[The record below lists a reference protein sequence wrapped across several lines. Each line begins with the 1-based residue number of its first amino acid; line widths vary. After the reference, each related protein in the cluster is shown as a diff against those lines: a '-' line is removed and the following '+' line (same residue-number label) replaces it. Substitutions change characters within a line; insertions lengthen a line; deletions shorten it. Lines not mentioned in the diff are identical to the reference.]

1 MALVS
6 CPKTPWKGVRRWNVV
21 ARCQLTWRL
30 LIGVSAERKARVA
43 EAVAMG
49 SARRVAQRTPHRFTA
64 AKASTSP
71 LGRSG
76 TGTPGRYHCGMAVAD
91 RIEVR
96 AQAGTR
102 ART

>member
-21 ARCQLTWRL
+21 ACCQLTWPL
-30 LIGVSAERKARVA
+30 TMGMSAERKARVA

-64 AKASTSP
+64 VKASTSP
-71 LGRSG
+71 LARSG
-76 TGTPGRYHCGMAVAD
+76 IGTPGRYHSWMAVAE
-91 RIEVR
+91 RIAVR
-96 AQAGTR
+96 PHVGTQPHQ
-102 ART
+102 